1 MNLAPAQIR
10 PMTPADIDQVL
21 AIAASLP
28 TAPHWPA
35 SAYLDAQAS
44 TPPRVALVAE
54 IDNSIAGFAIASHL
68 PPQAELEL
76 IAVAPAHQRQGLA
89 QQLFAALIANLRA
102 LNVSEIL
109 LELRASNHPA
119 LALYRRLN
127 FVVNGRRSRYYQNP
141 VEDSILMRLGI

>member
-1 MNLAPAQIR
+1 
-10 PMTPADIDQVL
+10 MTPADIDQVL
-21 AIAASLP
+21 TIAASLP
-28 TAPHWPA
+28 VAPHWSA
-35 SAYLDAQAS
+35 SAYFDALTSA
-44 TPPRVALVAE
+44 RVALVAE
-54 IDNSIAGFAIASHL
+54 IANSVAGFAIASLL

-76 IAVAPAHQRQGLA
+76 IAVTPAHQRHGLA
-89 QQLFAALIANLRA
+89 QQLFAALSANLRA